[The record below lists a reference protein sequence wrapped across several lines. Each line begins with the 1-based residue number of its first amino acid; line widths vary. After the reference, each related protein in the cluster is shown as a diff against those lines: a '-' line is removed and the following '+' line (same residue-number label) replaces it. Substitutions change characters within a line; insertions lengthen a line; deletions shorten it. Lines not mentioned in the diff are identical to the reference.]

1 MSAIAISSIRT
12 NRLPI
17 VAGLALSVMLCLT
30 GAKAAEPASTNI
42 NPQPLNKSE
51 KKPEKQ
57 AKHRWYQIGRA
68 SWYGQYFQGRE
79 TASGETYNMYGLTC
93 AHRSLPLGTIL
104 RVTNLRNHKSVVV
117 RVNDRGPY
125 PENRVVDLSYAAA
138 SFLGF
143 SERGLAPVRLDVLQP
158 SEISQLNWPAMSI
171 QAQGLAQ
178 R

>member
-1 MSAIAISSIRT
+1 MSAIAISSRRT

-17 VAGLALSVMLCLT
+17 MAGLALSIMLGLT

-42 NPQPLNKSE
+42 NPQPVNKNDKS
-51 KKPEKQ
+51 PQKQ

-68 SWYGQYFQGRE
+68 SWYGKYFQGRE

-158 SEISQLNWPAMSI
+158 SEISELHWPAMSI